1 MFTLRV
7 VYDDPAD
14 GAWNMATDEALW
26 RLAETGVATLRFYGW
41 SKPTLSL
48 GYFQSLA
55 ERALL
60 PEAAGCPVVRRASG
74 GGALVHD
81 RELTYSLALSAAQLA
96 QCPVKDATAL
106 YAAVH
111 QALITVLQAR
121 GLNATLAGCQTAK
134 TDEPFLCFARR
145 TPCDVVVQDCK
156 VAGSAQRRSRGAI
169 LQHGGLILARS
180 PQVPSLAGLAE
191 LGWTEAVSPAAIRI
205 LAEDWSQAIAM
216 QLGAERIRSALA
228 QTEQD
233 LARQIA
239 AEKFASREW
248 TERR

>member
-7 VYDDPAD
+7 LHDDPAP
-14 GAWNMATDEALW
+14 GAWNMAVDEALW
-26 RLAETGVATLRFYGW
+26 RSAEAGVATLRFYGW
-41 SKPTLSL
+41 SEPTLSL

-60 PEAAGCPVVRRASG
+60 PEAAACPVVRRASG

-96 QCPVKDATAL
+96 QSPIRDATAL
-106 YAAVH
+106 YSAVH
-111 QALITVLQAR
+111 QALIATLHAR
-121 GLNATLAGCQTAK
+121 GLNASLAGCQTAK

-145 TPCDVVVQDCK
+145 TPCDVVVRDSK

-169 LQHGGLILARS
+169 LQHGGLLLARS
-180 PQVPSLAGLAE
+180 PQAPSLAGLAE
-191 LGWTEAVSPAAIRI
+191 LGWAEAVYPAAVRA
-205 LAEDWSQAIAM
+205 LAEDWSQAIAA
-216 QLGAERIRSALA
+216 QLGAERIRSKLSRS
-228 QTEQD
+228 EQD
-233 LARQIA
+233 AGHEIA
-239 AEKFASREW
+239 AEKFGSLEW